1 MAEQY
6 TGYKERGPY
15 PGEEPDIS
23 RRQSGWLYISMGAA
37 LLLTLVSVVTV
48 VTWPLAIAAWAVV
61 AILFTVELIGKRAAA
76 KLTASSSRTRD
87 DTAPP
92 PPRR

>member
-37 LLLTLVSVVTV
+37 LLLTLISVVTV

-61 AILFTVELIGKRAAA
+61 AIFFTVELIGKRAAA
-76 KLTASSSRTRD
+76 KLSSSRSRD
-87 DTAPP
+87 ATAPP
-92 PPRR
+92 PPKP